1 MYNFVHFVAASCV
14 LHDLSPVLTTMPSE
28 SERRYVGRGSNLA
41 PPNRFESVRQEADW
55 EQLAADDDLLADE
68 RRVPTVFLP
77 DNAATIIRE
86 NDSPDIPFRYSINPY
101 RGCEHGC
108 AYCYARP
115 THETLGMNAGID
127 FETKVLV
134 KHDAA
139 TLLRKELNNRRWQ
152 CEPIMM
158 SGVTDCYQ
166 PAERRFK
173 LTRGILEVL
182 LEARQPVCMVTK
194 NSLIL
199 RDVDIIRPLAEQHLI
214 SVAVSVTT
222 LDAELARTL
231 EPRTATPAARLRAV
245 RELSAV
251 GVPVRAMLAPL
262 IPGLTDCEMP
272 AILEAAKDAGALGAS
287 FVIVR
292 LPHAV
297 APIFMAWLRQHRPLA
312 AERVESLIRE
322 MRGGKLYKAE
332 FGSRM
337 RGSGPYA
344 EGIAKTFDVF
354 VKKLGLD
361 QPWPELDVTQFRPPQ
376 MIGGQMRL
384 F

>member
-1 MYNFVHFVAASCV
+1 
-14 LHDLSPVLTTMPSE
+14 MPDQPS
-28 SERRYVGRGSNLA
+28 SRYIGRGSALS
-41 PPNRFESVRQEADW
+41 PPNRFESVRSEVDW
-55 EQLAADDDLLADE
+55 EQLAADDELLSDE

-77 DNAATIIRE
+77 DSAATIIRE

-134 KHDAA
+134 KHAA
-139 TLLRKELNNRRWQ
+139 AALLRKELNQRRWQ

-182 LEARQPVCMVTK
+182 LEAKQPVCLVTK
-194 NSLIL
+194 NSLVL
-199 RDVDIIRPLAEQHLI
+199 RDLDLIAPLAAQNLI
-214 SVAVSVTT
+214 SVAISITT

-245 RELSAV
+245 RELAAA

-262 IPGLTDCEMP
+262 IPGLTDSELP
-272 AILEAAKDAGALGAS
+272 TILEAAREAGARGAS
-287 FVIVR
+287 FVMLR
-292 LPHAV
+292 LPYAV
-297 APIFMAWLRQHRPLA
+297 APVFLAWLQEHRPLA
-312 AERVESLIRE
+312 AQRVESLIRE
-322 MRGGKLYKAE
+322 MRGGQLYRAE
-332 FGSRM
+332 FGMRM
-337 RGSGPYA
+337 RGSGTYA
-344 EGIAKTFDVF
+344 EGVAQAFEVF
-354 VKKLGLD
+354 VKKLGLN
-361 QPWPELDVTQFRPPQ
+361 QPWEELDCSRFAPPQ
-376 MIGGQMRL
+376 LRGGQRRL

>member
-1 MYNFVHFVAASCV
+1 MA
-14 LHDLSPVLTTMPSE
+14 
-28 SERRYVGRGSNLA
+28 YVGRGTDLA
-41 PPNRFESVRQEADW
+41 PPNRFETVRQEQDW
-55 EQLAADDDLLADE
+55 EQLAADDELLSDE
-68 RRVPTVFLP
+68 RRLPTVFLP
-77 DNAATIIRE
+77 DNAQTLIRE
-86 NDSPDIPFRYSINPY
+86 NDSPDVGFRYSVNAY

-115 THETLGMNAGID
+115 GHETLGMNAGID

-134 KHDAA
+134 KHDAVA
-139 TLLRKELNNRRWQ
+139 LLRKELNNRRWR

-182 LEARQPVCMVTK
+182 LEARQPVCMITK

-199 RDVDIIRPLAEQHLI
+199 RDLDLIRALAAENLVC
-214 SVAVSVTT
+214 VALSITT

-231 EPRTATPAARLRAV
+231 EPRTATPAAKLRAV
-245 RELSAV
+245 RELSSA

-262 IPGLTDCEMP
+262 IPGLTDSEVP
-272 AILEAAKDAGALGAS
+272 AILEAAKQAGATAAG
-287 FVIVR
+287 FVMLR
-292 LPHAV
+292 LPFAV
-297 APIFMAWLRQHRPLA
+297 APIFMSWLKEHRPLA
-312 AERVESLIRE
+312 AQRVESLIRQ
-322 MRGGKLYKAE
+322 MRGGKLYQSKWHA
-332 FGSRM
+332 RM
-337 RGSGPYA
+337 IGSGPYA
-344 EGIAKTFDVF
+344 EGIENTFDVF

-361 QPWPELDVTQFRPPQ
+361 QPMPELDTSQFRPPPMDDHQ
-376 MIGGQMRL
+376 LRL